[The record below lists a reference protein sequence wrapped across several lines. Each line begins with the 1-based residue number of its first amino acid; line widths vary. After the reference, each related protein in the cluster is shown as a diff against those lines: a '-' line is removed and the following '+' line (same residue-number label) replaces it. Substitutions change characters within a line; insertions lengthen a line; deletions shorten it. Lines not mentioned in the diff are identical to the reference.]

1 MQQKYFTHTSI
12 LSQNIGRT
20 KIQGLKFNTICQFCC
35 FIKESCRWH
44 WLGFFL
50 WGSRLLPGTVPSAP
64 WDRQVALGIITK
76 TVLASQA
83 PCRDPGIFRAQRHH
97 QEPPTLEGSQG
108 RKCLRVLGCTFCPP
122 LRSKDGGKSSAHNGC
137 HLGMAKICK
146 TCLWIRKFWFRA
158 TFTCHEIL
166 VLIFFF

>member
-1 MQQKYFTHTSI
+1 MQQKCFTHTSI
-12 LSQNIGRT
+12 LSQNMGRT
-20 KIQGLKFNTICQFCC
+20 KMQVLKFNKICQFCC

-83 PCRDPGIFRAQRHH
+83 PCRDPGIFRAQRQHR
-97 QEPPTLEGSQG
+97 EPLHWRGA
-108 RKCLRVLGCTFCPP
+108 RVGNASETWAVH
-122 LRSKDGGKSSAHNGC
+122 SAHPYGVKMEES
-137 HLGMAKICK
+137 HLH
-146 TCLWIRKFWFRA
+146 TRA
-158 TFTCHEIL
+158 AIWVWPRSVKL
-166 VLIFFF
+166 VYEHGNSDFVQLLHATKY